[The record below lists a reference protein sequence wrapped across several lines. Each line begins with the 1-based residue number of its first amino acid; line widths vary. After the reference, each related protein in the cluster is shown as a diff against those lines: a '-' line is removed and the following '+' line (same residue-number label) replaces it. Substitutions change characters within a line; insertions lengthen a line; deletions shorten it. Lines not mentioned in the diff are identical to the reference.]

1 MIGEDT
7 ITEHRIITLDKGSNF
22 NKSTVWYDGF
32 STVVELAT
40 GVAIH
45 QEDRT
50 SVALAK
56 DYLHYADPTDN
67 VPVNNCQLF
76 VATLF
81 PNGVSET
88 TIKQFKKVDS
98 GAVGHALG
106 IVDNYSGEPYTYYFG
121 SAWSKFDVRTQAEW
135 QNRIDWA
142 MRNIREPLVVE
153 VK

>member
-1 MIGEDT
+1 M
-7 ITEHRIITLDKGSNF
+7 
-22 NKSTVWYDGF
+22 
-32 STVVELAT
+32 
-40 GVAIH
+40 
-45 QEDRT
+45 
-50 SVALAK
+50 
-56 DYLHYADPTDN
+56 
-67 VPVNNCQLF
+67 
-76 VATLF
+76 ATLF

-88 TIKQFKKVDS
+88 TIKQFKKVAS